1 MLPIELPEA
10 TENDS
15 YMLAQTL
22 QQNAEQLRFQCDAID
37 MILDVISKESD
48 LLREKYAPTMESIQD
63 L

>member
-15 YMLAQTL
+15 YMLAQAL
-22 QQNAEQLRFQCDAID
+22 QQNAEQLRFQRDAID
-37 MILDVISKESD
+37 IILDVISKESD
-48 LLREKYAPTMESIQD
+48 LLQEKYAPTMESIQD